1 MWACRGLPCPGV
13 RVLVTGGAGFI
24 GANLTRHLA
33 ARGDEVVVLDD
44 LSTGDRANLGGVPCE
59 LVEGS
64 ILDPEV
70 LDQVLDGTDAVVHL
84 GARPSVPRSIAD
96 PMASHLVNA
105 TGTVEVLEAVRRAGE
120 RRDRPAHV
128 IVASSSSVYGANPT
142 LPKHE
147 GLATRPVSPYAAS
160 KLATESYALAWAA
173 SFGLDVLAVRFF
185 NVFGPLQPAGHAYA
199 AVVPAFVDAAL
210 AGRPLPVHG
219 DGTQSRDFTFVG
231 SVCAVLADAVARR
244 VSDPEPVNLAFG
256 TRVTLLEVIAELE
269 SILGHSVDVDHQPSR
284 AGDVPHSQADTTRLR
299 ALFPDVEPV
308 ALADGLRAT
317 VDWFRSQG

>member
-1 MWACRGLPCPGV
+1 M
-13 RVLVTGGAGFI
+13 
-24 GANLTRHLA
+24 
-33 ARGDEVVVLDD
+33 
-44 LSTGDRANLGGVPCE
+44 
-59 LVEGS
+59 
-64 ILDPEV
+64 
-70 LDQVLDGTDAVVHL
+70 
-84 GARPSVPRSIAD
+84 
-96 PMASHLVNA
+96 
-105 TGTVEVLEAVRRAGE
+105 
-120 RRDRPAHV
+120 

-147 GLATRPVSPYAAS
+147 GLAPRPVSPYAAS

-244 VSDPEPVNLAFG
+244 VSDPEPMNLAFG

-269 SILGHSVDVDHQPSR
+269 AILGHSVDVEHQPTR

-299 ALFPDVEPV
+299 SLFPDVEPV
-308 ALADGLRAT
+308 ALAEGLRAT
-317 VDWFRSQG
+317 VDWFRQQG